1 MASKWSFKEL
11 FWRSAAPGS
20 AVDGEGEH
28 AAPASGTTPRAGGVD
43 AHLTTLR
50 DIQGVVGSLAI
61 GTDGAIWGRDLPRTF
76 DDDSAQRLAQR
87 LAQLHDAL
95 TSDGD
100 EFDAA
105 ALRYQ
110 GYRFHIA
117 RAVPGLIGVLTQ
129 EQVNL
134 PALTMAM
141 RLVAKKVVNPRE
153 LA

>member
-1 MASKWSFKEL
+1 MAAKWSFKEL
-11 FWRSAAPGS
+11 FWRSAESSSELGAE
-20 AVDGEGEH
+20 AEH
-28 AAPASGTTPRAGGVD
+28 WAPASGTTARASGVD
-43 AHLTTLR
+43 AQLMTLR
-50 DIQGVVGSLAI
+50 DIQGVVGSVAI

-76 DDDSAQRLAQR
+76 DDDSTTRLAQR

-141 RLVAKKVVNPRE
+141 RLVGKKIVGPRE
-153 LA
+153 AR